1 MCGCSP
7 GLVALRAQFKG
18 LEDWGIRGFE
28 VWGSGVK
35 AFRSLGFRGC
45 TVGVLELRTLEVEGL
60 LVGVLRTRL
69 QGVRTAYICNRVL
82 KTASPKPSTRRNLA
96 LTQNP

>member
-60 LVGVLRTRL
+60 LLGVLRTRL
-69 QGVRTAYICNRVL
+69 QGVRTAYIFATEYSRPHHQSQAPEETWL
-82 KTASPKPSTRRNLA
+82 
-96 LTQNP
+96 